1 MTWGIDN
8 PDLLAPP
15 IERAKDGCYHP
26 SSEQE
31 IIELIRHAR
40 AAKKQLR
47 VFGSSHSVFRAI
59 VTDRFAGKN
68 TPEDEMQLVLDR
80 YQRIFPPRPDPDHP
94 GMMLVEVEAGC
105 HLGLSPCRITQARIE
120 PGGPSVTDVRAPSPW
135 HSGRWEQSL
144 NYQLHHRY
152 GLALPDLGGITHQ
165 TVSGFLATG
174 STGGTVKWSAH
185 EAVVALR
192 LIDGE
197 GRVHVLERG
206 GENDELFRAAGVSL
220 GLLGV
225 VSTITFRCIPRYDVI
240 GSETISATRLSE
252 QVDFYGD
259 RPESGLP
266 ELDRFLVESDYARL
280 MWWPQYGF
288 DRLVVW
294 EARRAPYDAERP
306 IRPYKE
312 IAYLPVVSQVLASYL
327 YTILGNLEEPSR
339 IPLALRELR
348 AHPELHVAMD
358 KARAR
363 VLPIDPERPPEPQGL
378 IAYLSDLLERLIFA
392 RRDPVTLGAAW
403 VALVEFFVVTSEAV
417 LIELL
422 RRPLIQRLFAHLA
435 QLVPEHIGVILSL
448 FVTTGKNGAPTK
460 QEFSDRWFL
469 GLPMDNQMDDL
480 LMPTWFTEAF
490 IPFEVGDGRVNA
502 VIRKLRELF
511 DADGTP
517 EGAYA
522 NTGSFCVELYAAKA
536 EPNFM
541 LSPAFG
547 SEHSFR
553 VDLFWFAKNAGDP
566 VRDFFPI
573 FWETLEEFS
582 PRYHWGKFLP
592 SPDPTDPE
600 RLVRAFP
607 EWERFEALRRELDPE
622 GIFLTRYLRDHLG
635 ITSGSGLAETT

>member
-1 MTWGIDN
+1 MTRGIDN

-206 GENDELFRAAGVSL
+206 GENDELFRAAGISL

>member
-1 MTWGIDN
+1 MTRGIDN

-592 SPDPTDPE
+592 SPED
-600 RLVRAFP
+600 RKSVV
-607 EWERFEALRRELDPE
+607 
-622 GIFLTRYLRDHLG
+622 
-635 ITSGSGLAETT
+635 

>member
-1 MTWGIDN
+1 MTRGIDN

-635 ITSGSGLAETT
+635 ITSGSGLAQTT

>member
-1 MTWGIDN
+1 MTRGIDN

-40 AAKKQLR
+40 AAQKQLR

-592 SPDPTDPE
+592 SPDPADPE

>member
-1 MTWGIDN
+1 MTRGIDN

-566 VRDFFPI
+566 VRNFFPI

>member
-1 MTWGIDN
+1 MTRGIDN

-135 HSGRWEQSL
+135 HSGHWEQSL

>member
-1 MTWGIDN
+1 MTRGIDN

-47 VFGSSHSVFRAI
+47 VFGSSHSVVRAI

-165 TVSGFLATG
+165 TVSGFLSTG
-174 STGGTVKWSAH
+174 SSGGTVKWSAH
-185 EAVVALR
+185 EAVVAMR

-197 GRVHVLERG
+197 GRVHILERG
-206 GENDELFRAAGVSL
+206 GENEELFRAAGVSL

-225 VSTITFRCIPRYDVI
+225 ISTITFRCIPRYDVV

-252 QVDFYGD
+252 QIDFYAD

-266 ELDRFLVESDYARL
+266 ELDRYLVEAEYTRL
-280 MWWPQYGF
+280 MWWPQYEF

-294 EARRAPYDAERP
+294 EARRAPFDAERK

-312 IAYLPVVSQVLASYL
+312 IAFLPVVSQVLASYL
-327 YTILGNLEEPSR
+327 YTILGNLDDPSR
-339 IPLALRELR
+339 IPLALREVR
-348 AHPELHVAMD
+348 EHPDVPMAMEA
-358 KARAR
+358 ARAR
-363 VLPIDPERPPEPQGL
+363 AIPFDPARPPEPQGL
-378 IAYLSDLLERLIFA
+378 VAYLSALLERLIFA

-403 VALVEFFVVTSEAV
+403 VALVDFFVVTSEAL
-417 LIELL
+417 LIEMMKL
-422 RRPLIQRLFAHLA
+422 PIIKRLFARLA
-435 QLVPEHIGVILSL
+435 KLVPEHIGTILSL
-448 FVTTGKNGAPTK
+448 FVTTGKNGAPAR
-460 QEFSDRWFL
+460 QEFADRWFL

-502 VIRKLRELF
+502 VIKKLRELF

-522 NTGSFCVELYAAKA
+522 TTGSFCVDIYAARA
-536 EPNFM
+536 ESEFM
-541 LSPAFG
+541 LSPALG
-547 SEHSFR
+547 EKHAFR
-553 VDLFWFAKNAGDP
+553 VDLFWFAKNAADP

-573 FWETLEEFS
+573 LWEALEGFGA
-582 PRYHWGKFLP
+582 RYHWGKFLP
-592 SPDPTDPE
+592 PPGAMGADA
-600 RLVRAFP
+600 LVRSYP
-607 EWERFEALRRELDPE
+607 DWPRFEELRRELDP
-622 GIFLTRYLRDHLG
+622 GGVFLTDYFRKHLG
-635 ITSGSGLAETT
+635 IG

>member
-1 MTWGIDN
+1 MTRGIDN

-448 FVTTGKNGAPTK
+448 FVTTGKNGAPKK

>member
-1 MTWGIDN
+1 M
-8 PDLLAPP
+8 A
-15 IERAKDGCYHP
+15 
-26 SSEQE
+26 
-31 IIELIRHAR
+31 
-40 AAKKQLR
+40 
-47 VFGSSHSVFRAI
+47 F
-59 VTDRFAGKN
+59 
-68 TPEDEMQLVLDR
+68 
-80 YQRIFPPRPDPDHP
+80 
-94 GMMLVEVEAGC
+94 
-105 HLGLSPCRITQARIE
+105 
-120 PGGPSVTDVRAPSPW
+120 
-135 HSGRWEQSL
+135 GRWEQSL

-592 SPDPTDPE
+592 SPGAMGADA
-600 RLVRAFP
+600 LVRSYP
-607 EWERFEALRRELDPE
+607 DWPRFEELRRELDP
-622 GIFLTRYLRDHLG
+622 GGVFLTDYFRKHLG
-635 ITSGSGLAETT
+635 IG